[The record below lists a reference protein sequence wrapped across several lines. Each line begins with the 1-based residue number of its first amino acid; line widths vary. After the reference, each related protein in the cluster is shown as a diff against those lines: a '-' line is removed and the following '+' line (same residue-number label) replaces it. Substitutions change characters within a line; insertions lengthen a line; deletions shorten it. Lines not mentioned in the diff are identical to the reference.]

1 MQTVKILLHF
11 FSLYSW
17 MCFFILFLHFFSK
30 FLFHVNFRNSHALFF
45 VKYEVHFVM
54 TSISACVVVIGVN
67 Y

>member
-11 FSLYSW
+11 FPYIHG
-17 MCFFILFLHFFSK
+17 CVFFILFLHFFSK